1 MKRMICT
8 LAGPA
13 LAMMI
18 TPDLRRRAMWTQM
31 GSAKKRWL
39 PFILI
44 LPVLVLLIGNAT
56 AQATAFTYQ
65 GKLVDN
71 GSPANGQYDF
81 EFKLFDTTAVGTG
94 AQQGT
99 TVALANVT
107 VSNGLFTVQLDF
119 GSVVFTGANRFLEIA
134 VMPTSGSTFTT
145 LSPRQAVAANPY
157 AIRSLNST
165 TADGLSVACVNCI
178 TGSQIQSVQGAQV
191 TGDIA
196 GNQINGAI
204 PVASVPA
211 GSGNYIHNN
220 TSQQAATNFNISGNG
235 AANILEA
242 TTQFN
247 LGGNRILS
255 NAGTENIFAG
265 VGAGAANTS
274 GPRNAFFGRNAGNA
288 NTNGNDN
295 AFFGFNA
302 GLKSRSFANSFFG
315 SGAGAENVNGN
326 SLAFFGNAA
335 GNKNVTGVNNSFFGN
350 AAGRENIA
358 GSFNTFLGFAAGLNN
373 TTGDNNI
380 FIGHLTGNPNTA
392 TQVSNSIAIGN
403 GVSVSTSDTIILGK
417 AGQNTQIPG
426 KLLMG
431 GGVPMGGNFVAQS
444 FSNLGFFGIFTGNL
458 VLDENA
464 LNNVLPSQVHLCIRT
479 TNIGNGLGGEM
490 LTRCTAPFSSLANKT
505 DVQPFTGGL
514 EIIKRLKPVSFKW
527 KADGRADVG
536 LNAEDVAEV
545 APQIVTRNAKGE
557 VEDLKHDN
565 LSALFI
571 NAFKEQQAQIKQQQ
585 QEIEM
590 LKKRQQEFEAL
601 KALLC
606 ADHPAALV
614 CKSK

>member
-1 MKRMICT
+1 
-8 LAGPA
+8 
-13 LAMMI
+13 
-18 TPDLRRRAMWTQM
+18 MWTQL
-31 GSAKKRWL
+31 GSTKKRWL
-39 PFILI
+39 QFMLI
-44 LPVLVLLIGNAT
+44 LPVLVLLIGNAS
-56 AQATAFTYQ
+56 AQTTAFTYQ

-71 GSPANGQYDF
+71 GNPANGQYDF
-81 EFKLFDTTAVGTG
+81 EFKLFDNATVGTG
-94 AQQGT
+94 AQQGS
-99 TVALANVT
+99 TVAVANVT
-107 VSNGLFTVQLDF
+107 VSNGIFTVQLDF

-134 VMPTSGSTFTT
+134 VKPTSGSTFTT

-191 TGDIA
+191 TGNIA

-211 GSGNYIHNN
+211 GSGNYIHNS
-220 TSQQAATNFNISGNG
+220 TSQQSATNFNISGNG
-235 AANILEA
+235 AANILDA

-255 NAGTENIFAG
+255 NAGTDNFFAG
-265 VGAGAANTS
+265 VGAGAANTT

-315 SGAGAENVNGN
+315 SGAGAENANGN

-350 AAGRENIA
+350 AAGRENIS

-380 FIGHLTGNPNTA
+380 FIGHLTGNPNTS

-444 FSNLGFFGIFTGNL
+444 FSNLGFSGIFTGNL

-490 LTRCTAPFSSLANKT
+490 LTRCTSSSAPSHYKT
-505 DVQPFTGGL
+505 AIEPFAGGL
-514 EIIKRLKPVSFKW
+514 DLINRLKPMMFTW
-527 KADGRADVG
+527 KEGGGRNFG
-536 LNAEDVAEV
+536 LNAEEVAEV

-557 VEDLKHDN
+557 VDDVKESSLN
-565 LSALFI
+565 LLLI
-571 NAFKEQQAQIKQQQ
+571 NAVKEQQKQIEAQQ

-601 KALLC
+601 KALVC
-606 ADHPAALV
+606 ADHPAAVV
-614 CKSK
+614 CKSN

>member
-1 MKRMICT
+1 MMKRIT
-8 LAGPA
+8 LAA
-13 LAMMI
+13 LALVRMLTI
-18 TPDLRRRAMWTQM
+18 DLRRRAMWTQK
-31 GSAKKRWL
+31 GSAKQRWL
-39 PFILI
+39 PFMLI
-44 LPVLVLLIGNAT
+44 LPVLVLLTGNAT
-56 AQATAFTYQ
+56 AQVTTFTYQ

-81 EFKLFDTTAVGTG
+81 EFKLFDAAAVGTG
-94 AQQGT
+94 AQQGS
-99 TVALANVT
+99 TVAVANVT
-107 VSNGLFTVQLDF
+107 VSDGIFTIQLDF
-119 GSVVFTGANRFLEIA
+119 GSAVFTGANRFLEIA
-134 VMPTSGSTFTT
+134 VKPTSGSTFTT

-157 AIRSLNST
+157 AIHTLN
-165 TADGLSVACVNCI
+165 ADGLSVACVNCV
-178 TGSQIQSVQGAQV
+178 TSNQIQSVQGAQI
-191 TGDIA
+191 TGSIA

-211 GSGNYIHNN
+211 GSVNYIQNS
-220 TSQQAATNFNISGNG
+220 TSQQPATNFNISGSG
-235 AANILEA
+235 AANILDA

-247 LGGNRILS
+247 IGGNRILS
-255 NAGTENIFAG
+255 NAGTDNLFAG
-265 VGAGAANTS
+265 VGAGAANTT

-335 GNKNVTGVNNSFFGN
+335 GNKNVTGVSNSFFGN
-350 AAGRENIA
+350 AAGRENIS

-373 TTGDNNI
+373 TTGDHNI
-380 FIGHLTGNPNTA
+380 FIGHLTGNPNTS

-444 FSNLGFFGIFTGNL
+444 FSNLGFSGIFTGNL

-490 LTRCTAPFSSLANKT
+490 LTRCTLPFSSLANKT
-505 DVQPFTGGL
+505 DVQTFTGGL
-514 EIIKRLKPVSFKW
+514 DVVKRLKPVSFKW

-545 APQIVTRNAKGE
+545 APQIVTRNNKGE
-557 VEDLKHDN
+557 VDDVKESSLN
-565 LSALFI
+565 LLLI
-571 NAFKEQQAQIKQQQ
+571 NAVKEQQKQIEAQQ
-585 QEIEM
+585 QEIET

-601 KALLC
+601 RALLC
-606 ADHPAALV
+606 ADHPAAVV